1 MTGRRMPMGGSLE
14 EWVDYYEGKT
24 GAKCRFNS
32 LETIEFDPE
41 KGFMSWWLTA
51 EDTDFHLGKV
61 CGDGPWWEG
70 RILSLARGLG
80 CRKIVSFTLS
90 PRFFLRKYKG
100 KIRGFIMER
109 EVE

>member
-1 MTGRRMPMGGSLE
+1 MIGGQMPVGGTLE
-14 EWVDYYEGKT
+14 EWVDYYERKT
-24 GAKCRFNS
+24 GAKCRFNH

-41 KGFMSWWLTA
+41 KGFMSWWLTS

-61 CGDGPWWEG
+61 AGDGKHWEQ
-70 RILSLARGLG
+70 RVMDEARRLG
-80 CRKIVSFTLS
+80 CTKVVAFTKR
-90 PRFFLRKYKG
+90 PKFFLKRYRG